1 MIWTLCGPTGR
12 PTRMRGSPLVS
23 AQCHGASSTMTWMCP
38 MRGDTPRA
46 FGANTGTI
54 RRVRSGKTD
63 EDEGLAAGISP
74 VPRRIIH
81 DDMDVPDAGRHTEGI
96 WAEHRY
102 DPEILGTILD
112 KDHAVGEWFGQGRID
127 NDLRRGLRGRERY
140 DAGRPEHLA
149 RGLSHGGGRVESSS
163 PCYQGHES
171 WFHR

>member
-1 MIWTLCGPTGR
+1 MTTKRRAHRSANLMYVDY
-12 PTRMRGSPLVS
+12 TRSFGV
-23 AQCHGASSTMTWMCP
+23 
-38 MRGDTPRA
+38 PRRDDE
-46 FGANTGTI
+46 FDDGFVKGLMV
-54 RRVRSGKTD
+54 RVCQDDLDLVRSCGKTD

-81 DDMDVPDAGRHTEGI
+81 DDVDVPDAGRNIEGI

-140 DAGRPEHLA
+140 DAGRPEHVA

-171 WFHR
+171 WLHR